1 MRLKFRFSNVD
12 LCRRIVANC
21 AVYWTCLCRFSR
33 YTKGFQMVNMYEYC
47 IHYQL
52 LTRLEH
58 LSSPPVLWCYPCWSS
73 FYFLCLLCVFAL
85 CVRCCDVRCDFQIIM
100 IFGSSLPPVVC
111 RFVLFMLF
119 VFVCPTHIM
128 LCFCC
133 FTSSRVPNVA
143 SFSGLSISD
152 CPFGII

>member
-1 MRLKFRFSNVD
+1 VLYIGHVYVVLADIQRDFRWLICMNIVYTINCLLVWVHPRFYGAIRVD
-12 LCRRIVANC
+12 
-21 AVYWTCLCRFSR
+21 
-33 YTKGFQMVNMYEYC
+33 
-47 IHYQL
+47 
-52 LTRLEH
+52 H
-58 LSSPPVLWCYPCWSS
+58 L
-73 FYFLCLLCVFAL
+73 FIFLCLLCVFAL